1 MCTAR
6 AGGTRAGHGGDEAGE
21 AGGDQVA
28 SCLPEQELGFG
39 PSSQREPLE
48 GSKLESAA
56 GTLGIY

>member
-21 AGGDQVA
+21 AGSDQVA
-28 SCLPEQELGFG
+28 SRLPAQELGFG

-48 GSKLESAA
+48 GSKLGSAA
-56 GTLGIY
+56 VTLAM